1 MEVSDLTDEQIAN
14 LTHEQIEAIES
25 DPDSLAQIMEGQV
38 TATDESEDEPEQAEE
53 ESAANGAGEEEEEE
67 EKPVVLNKSGKGII
81 PYEKFQ
87 GLRVE
92 NATLKEQL
100 QDLQKARSELENLK
114 AQKAAATTPE
124 RRAAIQKQLV
134 ERIGVMKEDF
144 PQIADPLDSIN
155 EMITDL
161 ADELAAEKAANK
173 EKAEAEATAKQEEI
187 NERVN
192 EAKDN
197 NPHLSFWEHN
207 DKPAWNEALEQDQ
220 ILLRQPKWRNKP
232 YEERFVEVV
241 KRVKAV
247 MPEATEPPKPA
258 SAPDEPEKVAAKAKE
273 KLAKAVVKKPTTLSD
288 IQGGEKPLSEQEQ
301 AANMSGLELTKKLLS
316 MPDHKAR
323 AMRAEFD

>member
-1 MEVSDLTDEQIAN
+1 MEVSELTDEQIAN
-14 LTHEQIEAIES
+14 LTPEQIEMIES
-25 DPDSLAQIMEGQV
+25 DPDKLKEILAGQEE
-38 TATDESEDEPEQAEE
+38 ATDESEDEPEQAEE
-53 ESAANGAGEEEEEE
+53 ESAANGAGEDEE
-67 EKPVVLNKSGKGII
+67 EKDEPVVLNKSGKGII
-81 PYEKFQ
+81 PYEKYKE
-87 GLRVE
+87 LRVA

-100 QDLQKARSELENLK
+100 QELQSARSEIENLK

-161 ADELAAEKAANK
+161 ANELAAEKAANK
-173 EKAEAEATAKQEEI
+173 EKADAEAAARQEAI
-187 NERVN
+187 NEQVQ
-192 EAKDN
+192 EAKEN

-207 DKPAWNEALEQDQ
+207 DKDAWNEALEQDQ
-220 ILLRQPKWRNKP
+220 ILLRQPKWAKKS

-247 MPEATEPPKPA
+247 MPDATEPPKPA
-258 SAPDEPEKVAAKAKE
+258 SQPDEPEKVAAKAKE
-273 KLAKAVVKKPTTLSD
+273 KLDKAVAKKPTTLSD
-288 IQGGEKPLSEQEQ
+288 IPSGASPASEKEQLENLSP
-301 AANMSGLELTKKLLS
+301 LELTKRLMQ
-316 MPDHKAR
+316 MPEGKAR